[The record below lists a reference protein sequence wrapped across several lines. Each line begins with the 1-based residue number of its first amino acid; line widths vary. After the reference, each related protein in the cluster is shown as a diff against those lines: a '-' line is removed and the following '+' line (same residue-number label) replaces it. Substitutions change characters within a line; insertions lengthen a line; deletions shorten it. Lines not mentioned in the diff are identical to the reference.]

1 MSYGKDFDYRERYR
15 KLFQFIEENG
25 YRPIGYAY
33 EDLIEDELCTDD
45 PGQQTTRIMISI
57 ESGR

>member
-1 MSYGKDFDYRERYR
+1 MSYGKDFDYRERYQ
-15 KLFQFIEENG
+15 KLFQFIRAHG
-25 YRPIGYAY
+25 YRPIDYAY

-45 PGQQTTRIMISI
+45 PEQQTTRIMISI